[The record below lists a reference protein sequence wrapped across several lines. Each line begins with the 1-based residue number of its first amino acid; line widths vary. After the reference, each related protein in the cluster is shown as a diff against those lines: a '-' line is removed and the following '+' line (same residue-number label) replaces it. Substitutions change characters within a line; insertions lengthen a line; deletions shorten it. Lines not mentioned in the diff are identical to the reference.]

1 MTMGPR
7 TTEFITFIALLMF
20 CTLIVLPSTRGA
32 MFCFS
37 KRIEVENRCTVH
49 LAHNLSSPVN
59 CCEAYPNAYYI
70 ITNISHLTPGSRDH
84 KLYMERLRF
93 IGADNCFA
101 SCRKTVDTGKKCRV
115 KPNGKV
121 KCSCSNQPR
130 PVCSTDLCTYK
141 TECAFKE
148 ARQNG
153 RLELEVA
160 YRGMCQTGCRNVSCR
175 KNRTCVLD
183 KYERALCIKCNYPCG
198 SYHGGEVCGADNITY
213 QSNCH
218 LKQKTC
224 EKGTTIG
231 VAYKGRCYASATCDS
246 INCGNKL
253 CVLDHQG
260 RPRCVTCKCQES
272 KPIECAGSG
281 TSMPTIIC
289 GSNGVT
295 YQNFCKLR
303 EDMCSQKIFIDI
315 KHLGNC
321 KGKLPPKDE
330 VPKLIATASPIAKPS
345 KSQDVS
351 NYYISLRNLV
361 DILRNNYPLNIT
373 TPKYKKLRNHEKKIS
388 VIKLLEQIKTKWRR
402 VKSSSPQ

>member
-1 MTMGPR
+1 MGR
-7 TTEFITFIALLMF
+7 RSVEFLTFIALLMF
-20 CTLIVLPSTRGA
+20 CTLMVLPSTKGA

-37 KRIEVENRCTVH
+37 KRIESENRCTVH

-59 CCEAYPNAYYI
+59 CCVAYPNAYYV
-70 ITNISHLTPGSRDH
+70 ITNTSHLTPGSRDH

-93 IGADNCFA
+93 FGADNCLA
-101 SCRKTVDTGKKCRV
+101 SCRKTVDTSSLPSKGKKPCRV
-115 KPNGKV
+115 KH
-121 KCSCSNQPR
+121 QLR
-130 PVCSTDLCTYK
+130 PLCSTDLCTYRNK
-141 TECAFKE
+141 CEFEE
-148 ARQNG
+148 AQKG
-153 RLELEVA
+153 RPEIEVA
-160 YRGMCQTGCRNVSCR
+160 YRGRCQTGCTNVTCR

-183 KYERALCIKCNYPCG
+183 KYKRAFCIKCNYRCG
-198 SYHGGEVCGADNITY
+198 SYIGGKVCGADGFTY

-231 VAYKGRCYASATCDS
+231 VAYKGECQVGATCDK

-253 CVLDHQG
+253 CVQDHQG
-260 RPRCVTCKCQES
+260 QPRCVTCKCQET

-281 TSMPTIIC
+281 TSMPTVIC

-315 KHLGNC
+315 KYQGYC
-321 KGKLPPKDE
+321 KGKTPFPPPPKDE
-330 VPKLIATASPIAKPS
+330 VAKPVATRNPLV
-345 KSQDVS
+345 KPVGDDVS

-373 TPKYKKLRNHEKKIS
+373 TPKYKKLRKHEKKIS
-388 VIKLLEQIKTKWRR
+388 VIKLLEQIKTKWRM
-402 VKSSSPQ
+402 VKRSPSH